1 MPTDSP
7 VTPESSASGPS
18 KDDAQAWQQSSF
30 DLRQGLDV
38 IELGPTTLDE
48 STAVKPNGLPASEP

>member
-1 MPTDSP
+1 MPTDPP

-18 KDDAQAWQQSSF
+18 EDDAQAWQQSSF

-38 IELGPTTLDE
+38 IELGSTTLDE
-48 STAVKPNGLPASEP
+48 STAVKPHGLPASEP